1 MFSFGHGVHRCQ
13 HLCFLKFFSLVIVFF
28 TFSPVDMSKYKFFD
42 IDDIPTPSTIDSE
55 WLENECAFKDFSFEL
70 IVEYEHEQFELDF
83 DTITQ

>member
-70 IVEYEHEQFELDF
+70 VVEYEHEQFELDF
-83 DTITQ
+83 DTMTQ

>member
-83 DTITQ
+83 DTIIQ